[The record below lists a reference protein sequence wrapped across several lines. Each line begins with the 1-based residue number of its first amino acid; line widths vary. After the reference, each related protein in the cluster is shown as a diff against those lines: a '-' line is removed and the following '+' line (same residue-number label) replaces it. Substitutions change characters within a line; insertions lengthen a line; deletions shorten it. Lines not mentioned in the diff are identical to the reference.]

1 MPSKFSTDHSVN
13 DALQLCENLGCQSLI
28 IPIKHV
34 HNAYDQIIADAL
46 GPLQFTIA
54 DENIQARIRGALLMY
69 YSNKFDFLLVSTGNK
84 SEIAVGYCTLYG
96 DTCGGKNVPGDLFK
110 EQIYAIAQWINEQK
124 GFDLIP
130 QHVLEKA
137 PSAELRPDQKDTD
150 SLPPFPEL
158 DPILT
163 ELVEND
169 LDGDAIIAK
178 GLGDPELVKRVE
190 RLYYMAEYK
199 RAQLVQTIK
208 ISRRAFG
215 IGRRYPIVNKY
226 KTNM

>member
-1 MPSKFSTDHSVN
+1 
-13 DALQLCENLGCQSLI
+13 
-28 IPIKHV
+28 
-34 HNAYDQIIADAL
+34 DAL

-54 DENIQARIRGALLMY
+54 DENIQARIRGTLLMY

-96 DTCGGKNVPGDLFK
+96 DTCGGKNVPGDLYK
-110 EQIYAIAQWINEQK
+110 EQIYAVAGWINSQK
-124 GFDLIP
+124 GYDVIP

-158 DPILT
+158 DAILS

-169 LDGDAIIAK
+169 LDADAIIAK
-178 GLGDPELVKRVE
+178 GIGDPEIVKRVE

-208 ISRRAFG
+208 ISPRAFG

-226 KTNM
+226 HTRL